1 MMDMKLFGTRM
12 VYFKVPSQ
20 NMPGGS
26 EEKHKNP
33 QNSRELKQ
41 TNYLIM
47 TFGTYKIKHIST
59 INKLSSRPS

>member
-12 VYFKVPSQ
+12 VYFKVLSQ

-33 QNSRELKQ
+33 
-41 TNYLIM
+41 
-47 TFGTYKIKHIST
+47 
-59 INKLSSRPS
+59 